1 MNNTIR
7 FLSSFIM
14 FLIFIGCSEPE
25 SNRLSGTVKET
36 PESTMERNI
45 KKAYPGCQIFQYKD
59 DDISTPRYL
68 IITTDSI
75 IIVIDGF
82 DNNKYPFSQN
92 IFITRL

>member
-25 SNRLSGTVKET
+25 STRLSGTVKET

-45 KKAYPGCQIFQYKD
+45 KKAYPGCKIFQYKD
-59 DDISTPRYL
+59 NDISTPRYL

-82 DNNKYPFSQN
+82 DNNKYPFDQN

>member
-25 SNRLSGTVKET
+25 STRL
-36 PESTMERNI
+36 

-59 DDISTPRYL
+59 NDISTPRYL

-82 DNNKYPFSQN
+82 DNNKYPFDQN

>member
-1 MNNTIR
+1 
-7 FLSSFIM
+7 M

-59 DDISTPRYL
+59 NDISTPRYL

-82 DNNKYPFSQN
+82 DNNKYPFDQN